1 MNIRKKPSSSGSS
14 TTQASS
20 FPAVGIARSKKR
32 MGAGHRSSS
41 STHGLKTLWTTGKW
55 FTQQWITRDGS
66 YPLMTGG
73 WFKIEK
79 KKPWA
84 GEWPHMANRRVSLGL
99 KSWPKPTWKGHHAQ
113 FLSPWRRPNRSMTES
128 IHATPSYSARFVQD
142 VSKWTVT
149 GSPISPSSCS
159 CSKLVNKIHF

>member
-1 MNIRKKPSSSGSS
+1 LNHWQMIHTDVDYS
-14 TTQASS
+14 
-20 FPAVGIARSKKR
+20 
-32 MGAGHRSSS
+32 
-41 STHGLKTLWTTGKW
+41 
-55 FTQQWITRDGS
+55 
-66 YPLMTGG
+66 G
-73 WFKIEK
+73 WFVSFDDRRMVQNWEK
-79 KKPWA
+79 NPWA